1 MNIIEEIRTK
11 TTFDIEPLI
20 RRLKNDLG
28 IKNKSSEQVQYAL
41 FDTLNIILNET
52 NRRKVPKELYS
63 TLYRMTKDYW
73 YLNNYDKLL
82 NSKNKDETPS
92 LQNQQIKSITIG
104 DTTTTFADTSSQINI
119 NGVTYNTG
127 TIEFSDNVLIE
138 KYKTELYKYR
148 KMRW

>member
-1 MNIIEEIRTK
+1 MEEIKNK
-11 TTFDIEPLI
+11 TTFDIETLI

-28 IKNKSSEQVQYAL
+28 IKNKSSEQILYAL
-41 FDTLNIILNET
+41 LDTANIILNVT
-52 NRRKVPKELYS
+52 NRRKIPKELYS
-63 TLYRMTKDYW
+63 TLYRMTIDYW
-73 YLNNYDKLL
+73 YVNNYNKLL
-82 NSKNKDETPS
+82 NNKNKDEASDSQT
-92 LQNQQIKSITIG
+92 QKIKSIAVG

-138 KYKTELYKYR
+138 KYKIELYKYR

>member
-1 MNIIEEIRTK
+1 MNIIEEIRMK
-11 TTFDIEPLI
+11 TTFDTEDLI

-41 FDTLNIILNET
+41 FDTLNIILNEI

-82 NSKNKDETPS
+82 NSKNKDETS
-92 LQNQQIKSITIG
+92 NLQNQKIKSIAIG
-104 DTTTTFADTSSQINI
+104 DTKTTFADTSSQIDI

-127 TIEFSDNVLIE
+127 TIEFSENVLIE
-138 KYKTELYKYR
+138 KYKNELYKYR